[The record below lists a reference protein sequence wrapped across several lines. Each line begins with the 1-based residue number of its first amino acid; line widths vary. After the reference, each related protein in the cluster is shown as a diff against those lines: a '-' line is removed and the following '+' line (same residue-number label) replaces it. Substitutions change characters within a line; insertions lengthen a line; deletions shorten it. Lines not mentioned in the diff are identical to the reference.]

1 MKRHGGILAG
11 TALALAAL
19 IGPSVLFFGQPRPV
33 AASFRLRSIPARM
46 LRSLRMEVIVKSS
59 NAAND
64 SYSQVIL
71 AGAKKAAAQF
81 GVQSLGFTGADAD
94 NNVAGQLRIMEDAI
108 ARHPDFIVLVP
119 TSTLLAPVITK
130 AYRAGIK
137 VIILD
142 APPHTNDYQTYL
154 STDMYKG
161 SCRAANTLAA
171 AIKAKTGRAAGQIAF
186 ETWISVPN
194 VQLVA
199 RRKGFTDCITRYPGI
214 HIVRHVDAG
223 ADPSYARS
231 IAANTLAAFPHL
243 VGFYA
248 DTFSTLNAAAQVFPQ
263 RNVDHKR
270 MSLVG
275 WDGDDQTS
283 SDLAAHRL
291 DGVVLQD
298 PYQMGYGGVAYG
310 ILAAAGLNVPKH
322 VDTGGVVATPA
333 NLNTPL
339 IQGLLDPSQRR
350 LGF

>member
-1 MKRHGGILAG
+1 MRLHVDVRAG
-11 TALALAAL
+11 TALVLAAIFGTGAL
-19 IGPSVLFFGQPRPV
+19 FTGRPSTVT
-33 AASFRLRSIPARM
+33 ASHAGRGTAQRTV
-46 LRSLRMEVIVKSS
+46 RSLRMEVIVKSS

-71 AGAKKAAAQF
+71 AGARRAAAQF

-94 NNVAGQLRIMEDAI
+94 NNVAGQIRLMGDAI

-119 TSTLLAPVITK
+119 TSTLLAPVITR

-142 APPHTNDYQTYL
+142 APPHTSNYQSYL
-154 STDMYKG
+154 ATNMYKG

-171 AIKAKTGRAAGQIAF
+171 AIKAKTGRAAGQIAY

-194 VQLVA
+194 GQLIA
-199 RRKGFTDCITRYPGI
+199 RRKGFTDCIAHYPGI

-223 ADPSYARS
+223 ADPNYAQS
-231 IAANTLAAFPHL
+231 IAANTLTAFPHL

-248 DTFSTLNAAAQVFPQ
+248 DTFSTLNAAAQAFVQ
-263 RNVDHKR
+263 RKVDHKR

-275 WDGDDQTS
+275 WDGEDQVS

-310 ILAAAGLNVPKH
+310 ILAAAGLSVPKY
-322 VDTGGVVATPA
+322 VDSGAVVATPA
-333 NLNTPL
+333 NVNSPL
-339 IQGLLDPSQRR
+339 IQGLLNPSQRR